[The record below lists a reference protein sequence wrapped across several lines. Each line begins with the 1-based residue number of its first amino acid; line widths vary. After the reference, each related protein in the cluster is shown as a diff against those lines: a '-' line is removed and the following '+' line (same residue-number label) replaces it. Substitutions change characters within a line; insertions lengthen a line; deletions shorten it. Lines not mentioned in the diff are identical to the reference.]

1 MSMGPHTGRAPRR
14 DLMQDAVGES
24 ANEAI
29 GSDHEEDLALQM
41 DDPENWW
48 AKLSRS
54 REAKRK

>member
-1 MSMGPHTGRAPRR
+1 
-14 DLMQDAVGES
+14 MQDAVGES

-41 DDPENWW
+41 DDPENCW
-48 AKLSRS
+48 AKLSGS